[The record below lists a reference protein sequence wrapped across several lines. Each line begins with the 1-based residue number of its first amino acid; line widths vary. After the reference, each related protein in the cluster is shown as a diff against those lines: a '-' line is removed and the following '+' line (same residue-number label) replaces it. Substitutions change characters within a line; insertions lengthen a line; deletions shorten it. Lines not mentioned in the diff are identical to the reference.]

1 MSEFEVAYHKR
12 WLGMLEPIDGLVV
25 SVPVLVEA
33 ECMEKRDPQLSRQLA
48 QEAKRAA
55 ESERLGDEATALTRV
70 IGKTTAGHVR
80 REIVSLDDFL
90 SRVLGLTPELFARG
104 AELPADLELYV
115 PEGGETIRPTLALK
129 KRGGAA
135 PAAAEA
141 SEGVPDVSTP
151 QSRAGEGFVMLVS
164 DQPGVDLD
172 AVDRRQGSWAHPP
185 LAKFDRLLRATRV
198 PIGLITNREELRLV
212 CAPHGESS
220 GVLTFRV
227 GDLAAVGGRDILDA
241 FVMLLS
247 KERFFVVDKER
258 QLPALLR
265 KSRAHQANVTTE
277 LADQVFDALG
287 LLLRGFERAAERDGV
302 GLLEQ
307 PLERGGD
314 YVYGGLL
321 TVLLRLVF
329 LLYAEDRD
337 LLPTKHAPYA
347 TDLSLLSLFGQL
359 QADHA
364 AFPDTMARRFGAWP
378 RLLAVFRAVYF
389 GARWGTVVM
398 PPRRGELFD
407 PTRYP
412 FLEGWGPDGGAPR
425 SAKERAVLRV
435 PTIDDETVYRVLD
448 KLLVLDG
455 QRLSYRALDV
465 EQIGSVYEGLIG
477 YSVVRLDGPAVCL
490 KPECVWVS
498 ASECRAQ
505 AANRRAAWLQETAG
519 VAKKRATQLAS
530 ELGKSKTDE
539 AVLEVLASE
548 RVRGSEPKAR
558 GEYVLQP
565 GAERRRT
572 SSHYTPKSLTA
583 PIVKKTLEPLLRALG
598 DAPAS
603 EQLLALKICDPAMGS
618 GAFLVETCRFLA
630 DQLVAAWS
638 REGTLERLRGKTDDV
653 VLHARRLVAQ
663 RCLYGVDLNPFAVT
677 LARLSMWLVTLAK
690 DAPFTFVDHALRHGD
705 SLVGLT
711 LEQLRAFHWSPPAQ
725 LELTSIASEVDA
737 ALEEARGYRER
748 ILALAEAGP
757 EATEE
762 KERLLRDAE
771 LALERAR
778 VVGDLVIGAFFAHAK
793 DKEREKARGERLDAV
808 KAWLDG
814 EGELPEALAD
824 LREAGLRDPDGRRV
838 HPFHWSIEFPEIFYA
853 ARPDPLQQRQVN
865 GGAFMDAF
873 LGNTPFA
880 GKNLV
885 ADKHGDRYI
894 PWLQVV
900 HAGAHGNADYC
911 AHYFRRAYDLLGANG
926 TFGFIATNTIS
937 QGDTRA
943 TSLHHLIARP
953 DNAVEIYDAVRSM
966 LWPGLANVAVSVVHL
981 AKGRIKPGQARLDGE
996 LVASINCRLRGKPE
1010 RADPLPIDGNRDK
1023 YFVGSYVLGIEAFA
1037 LDESQRT
1044 ALLSR
1049 SRKNAERIFPYV
1061 GGEDLNSSSSLGF
1074 ERYVINF
1081 EAMSFAEAE
1090 HWPDLLKIIWQRA
1103 TDERGLSM
1111 DEAAEVHGKRSWWQ
1125 YSRPRLEL
1133 YDAIKD
1139 LKRCLVNS
1147 QVSKHLIFAFQPTDR
1162 IFGHTSYVYR
1172 FEDNAHFGILQ
1183 SRVHESWARELSS
1196 SMRND
1201 LRYSPSDCFETFPFP
1216 KAETLTPT
1224 SAVERA
1230 GKALY
1235 ETRAR
1240 FMVDTNQGLTKT
1252 YNAIKDPENHDP
1264 RIVELRRL
1272 HEAMDRAVLNAYG
1285 WNDIEVPP
1293 YGTPVTADERRAL
1306 ERFEDE
1312 VIDRLFALNAE
1323 RAEEERR
1330 RGIAKSPAAASSAAN
1345 DTDADEDADAGAED
1359 TPAAKAPKS
1368 APRGKAAKGP
1378 GVKKTSAPPPK
1389 PKRTAAGTRKR

>member
-1 MSEFEVAYHKR
+1 MSEFEIAYHKR
-12 WLGMLEPIDGLVV
+12 WLGMLEPIEGLVV
-25 SVPVLVEA
+25 SIPVLVEA
-33 ECMEKRDPQLSRQLA
+33 ECMEKLDPELSRQLA
-48 QEAKRAA
+48 
-55 ESERLGDEATALTRV
+55 DEANQLTRV
-70 IGKTTAGHVR
+70 IGKAQAGQSR
-80 REIVSLDDFL
+80 REILSLDDFL

-129 KRGGAA
+129 KRGGDAA
-135 PAAAEA
+135 GAEV

-164 DQPGVDLD
+164 DLPGLDLD
-172 AVDRRQGSWAHPP
+172 AVDRREGSWAHPL

-212 CAPHGESS
+212 YAPHGESS

-227 GDLAAVGGRDILDA
+227 GDLAAVGGRDLLDA
-241 FVMLLS
+241 FVLLLS
-247 KERFFVVDKER
+247 KQRFFGVQRER

-277 LADQVFDALG
+277 LADQVFDALT

-307 PLERGGD
+307 PLARGGD

-329 LLYAEDRD
+329 VLYAEDRD
-337 LLPTKHAPYA
+337 LLPTKHAPYN

-412 FLEGWGPDGGAPR
+412 WLEGWGPDGGAPH
-425 SAKERAVLRV
+425 SAKERALLRV
-435 PTIDDETVYRVLD
+435 PTVDDETIYRVLD

-477 YSVVRLDGPAVCL
+477 YSVLRLEAPAVCL

-498 ASECRAQ
+498 AEACRAT
-505 AANRRAAWLQETAG
+505 AANRRTAWLQETAG
-519 VAKKRATQLAS
+519 VAKKRATQLAT
-530 ELGKSKTDE
+530 ELAKARTDE
-539 AVLEVLASE
+539 VALDVLDAERVKGSE
-548 RVRGSEPKAR
+548 RKAR

-565 GAERRRT
+565 GTARRRT

-603 EQLLALKICDPAMGS
+603 DQLLALKICDPAMGS

-638 REGTLERLRGKTDDV
+638 REGTLEALRGKTDDV

-711 LEQLRAFHWSPPAQ
+711 LEQLRAFHWTPPAQ
-725 LELTSIASEVDA
+725 LELTSIAAEVDA

-748 ILALAEAGP
+748 ILGLAEAGP

-778 VVGDLVIGAFFAHAK
+778 IIGDLVIGTFLLHDNK
-793 DKEREKARGERLDAV
+793 HDRERARNERFERV
-808 KAWLDG
+808 RAWLDSDI
-814 EGELPEALAD
+814 ESPND
-824 LREAGLRDPDGRRV
+824 LKRAAREIPAACR
-838 HPFHWSIEFPEIFYA
+838 PFHWCIEFPEIFYE
-853 ARPDPLQQRQVN
+853 RRWDPFALAEQHLDGR
-865 GGAFMDAF
+865 ADAVI
-873 LGNTPFA
+873 GNPPFA
-880 GKNLV
+880 GKN
-885 ADKHGDRYI
+885 AAAQSGAAAQMPR
-894 PWLQVV
+894 WLQVI
-900 HAGAHGNADYC
+900 HEGAHGNADIS
-911 AHYFRRAYDLLGANG
+911 AHFVRRSRYLTGRNG
-926 TFGFIATNTIS
+926 VVGFITTSSIAE
-937 QGDTRA
+937 GDTRSSGLVKVLA
-943 TSLHHLIARP
+943 EGGTLYSASSPRP
-953 DNAVEIYDAVRSM
+953 
-966 LWPGLANVAVSVVHL
+966 WPGDAAVNVVTFNIAFGTALRFS
-981 AKGRIKPGQARLDGE
+981 PQPTLDGKAVNS
-996 LVASINCRLRGKPE
+996 LSSRLGVDSDRH
-1010 RADPLPIDGNRDK
+1010 PI
-1023 YFVGSYVLGIEAFA
+1023 A
-1037 LDESQRT
+1037 LT
-1044 ALLSR
+1044 A
-1049 SRKNAERIFPYV
+1049 NAEQMFIGVTHLGDGFILSAEERRTFISHDPRNEQCIRRFV
-1061 GGEDLNSSSSLGF
+1061 NGDELNKPPKAPKFIIDFGDMTL
-1074 ERYVINF
+1074 E
-1081 EAMSFAEAE
+1081 EAEA
-1090 HWPDLLKIIWQRA
+1090 WPDLVRHLESTVR
-1103 TDERGLSM
+1103 DERQKQKRAAYRERWWLHAERRTNLRNSLSRVRRCIV
-1111 DEAAEVHGKRSWWQ
+1111 AAQ
-1125 YSRPRLEL
+1125 TT
-1133 YDAIKD
+1133 
-1139 LKRCLVNS
+1139 
-1147 QVSKHLIFAFQPTDR
+1147 KHLTFSISSADWVFSAKVFVLP
-1162 IFGHTSYVYR
+1162 G
-1172 FEDNAHFGILQ
+1172 EDIKK
-1183 SRVHESWARELSS
+1183 WAVLSS
-1196 SMRND
+1196 RLQELWAHRIGSHREER
-1201 LRYSPSDCFETFPFP
+1201 LSYTSSCFDTFPFP
-1216 KAETLTPT
+1216 RDGSPT
-1224 SAVERA
+1224 IPVEHA
-1230 GKALY
+1230 GRTLY

-1240 FMVDTNQGLTKT
+1240 LLVDTKQGLTKT
-1252 YNAIKDPENHDP
+1252 YNALKDPENQDP
-1264 RIVELRRL
+1264 RIVELRGL
-1272 HEAMDRAVLNAYG
+1272 HEGVDRAVLDAYG
-1285 WNDIEVPP
+1285 WHEIEVPP
-1293 YGTPVTADERRAL
+1293 YGTPITADERRAL

-1312 VIDRLFALNAE
+1312 VLNRLFALNHE
-1323 RAEEERR
+1323 RAEDERR
-1330 RGIAKSPAAASSAAN
+1330 RGLGKAVTPAAN
-1345 DTDADEDADAGAED
+1345 DTGVDEDTDDDDAE
-1359 TPAAKAPKS
+1359 TPAAKSPKS
-1368 APRGKAAKGP
+1368 APRNKPPKGP
-1378 GVKKTSAPPPK
+1378 GVKKTSPPSTSK
-1389 PKRTAAGTRKR
+1389 PNRKATAGRKR